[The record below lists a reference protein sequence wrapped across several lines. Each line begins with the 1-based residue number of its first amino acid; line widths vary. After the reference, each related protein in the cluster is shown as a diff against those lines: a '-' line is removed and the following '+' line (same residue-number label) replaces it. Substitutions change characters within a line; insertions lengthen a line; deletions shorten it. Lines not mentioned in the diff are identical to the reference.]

1 MSDYTNDIEKCLA
14 TLKSSGTILYPTD
27 TIWGVGCDA
36 TNAAAVAKIYAI
48 KKRDEKKS
56 MIILLANEN
65 DIKNYAQEPDEKIKT
80 LIANTERPLT
90 IIYPAAKN
98 LATNLINE
106 DGTIAIRIV
115 KDAFCEYLI
124 KTFGKPIV
132 STSANISGEET
143 AKYFGEIS
151 TEIKNSVDYI
161 VEQRR
166 KEKHHAIAS
175 KIVKWDRKNIL
186 VIRE

>member
-14 TLKSSGTILYPTD
+14 TLKGGGTILYPTD
-27 TIWGVGCDA
+27 TIWGIGCNAED
-36 TNAAAVAKIYAI
+36 AAAVAKIYAI

-56 MIILLANEN
+56 MIILLAHEN
-65 DIKNYAQEPDEKIKT
+65 DIKNYAQEPDEKIKA

-98 LATNLINE
+98 LAANLINE
-106 DGTIAIRIV
+106 DGTIAIRVV

-124 KTFGKPIV
+124 KALGNPIV

-143 AKYFGEIS
+143 AKHFSEIS
-151 TEIKNSVDYI
+151 AEIKNNVDYI
-161 VEQRR
+161 VEQRQ
-166 KEKHHAIAS
+166 KERGHSVAS
-175 KIVKWDRKNIL
+175 KIVKWDGDNII

>member
-1 MSDYTNDIEKCLA
+1 MSDNTNDIEKCLA
-14 TLKSSGTILYPTD
+14 TLKKAGTILYPTD
-27 TIWGVGCDA
+27 TIWGIGCDA
-36 TNAAAVAKIYAI
+36 TNAKAVAKIYAL

-56 MIILLANEN
+56 MIILMAHEN
-65 DIKNYAQEPDEKIKT
+65 DIKNYAKQPDEKIKN

-98 LATNLINE
+98 LAANLINE
-106 DGTIAIRIV
+106 DGTIAIRVV

-124 KTFGKPIV
+124 KALGRPIV

-143 AKYFGEIS
+143 AKHFGEIS
-151 TEIKNSVDYI
+151 TQIKNGVDYI
-161 VEQRR
+161 VEQRQ
-166 KEKHHAIAS
+166 KEKGNGAAS
-175 KIVKWDRKNIL
+175 KIVKWDGDEIV

>member
-14 TLKSSGTILYPTD
+14 TLKSGGTILYPTD
-27 TIWGVGCDA
+27 TIWGIGCDA
-36 TNAAAVAKIYAI
+36 TNAAAVAKIYTI

-56 MIILLANEN
+56 MIILLAHENE
-65 DIKNYAQEPDEKIKT
+65 IKNYAQEPDEKIKK
-80 LIANTERPLT
+80 LMANTERPLT

-98 LATNLINE
+98 LASNLINE

-124 KTFGKPIV
+124 KSLEKPIV
-132 STSANISGEET
+132 STSANKSGEET
-143 AKYFGEIS
+143 AKHFGEIS
-151 TEIKNSVDYI
+151 TDIKNAVDYI

-166 KEKHHAIAS
+166 KEKGNAAAS
-175 KIVKWDRKNIL
+175 KIVKWDGDEIV

>member
-1 MSDYTNDIEKCLA
+1 MSDYTKDIQKCLA
-14 TLKSSGTILYPTD
+14 TLKNGGTILYPTD
-27 TIWGVGCDA
+27 TIWGLGCDA
-36 TNAAAVAKIYAI
+36 TNAEAVAKIYAI

-56 MIILLANEN
+56 MIILLAHEN

-80 LIANTERPLT
+80 LINNTERPLT

-98 LATNLINE
+98 LANNLINE

-124 KTFGKPIV
+124 KAFGKPIV

-143 AKYFGEIS
+143 AKHFGEIS
-151 TEIKNSVDYI
+151 TEIKKSVDYI
-161 VEQRR
+161 VEQRQ
-166 KEKHHAIAS
+166 KEKGNAAAS
-175 KIVKWDRKNIL
+175 KIVKWNEDNII

>member
-14 TLKSSGTILYPTD
+14 TLKNAGTILYPTD
-27 TIWGVGCDA
+27 TIWGIGCDA
-36 TNAAAVAKIYAI
+36 TNAEAVAKIYAL

-56 MIILLANEN
+56 MIILLAHES
-65 DIKNYAQEPDEKIKT
+65 DIKNYCQEPEEHIKT
-80 LIANTERPLT
+80 LLANTERPLT

-98 LATNLINE
+98 LAANLINE

-124 KTFGKPIV
+124 KAFGKPIV
-132 STSANISGEET
+132 STSANISGAET
-143 AKYFGEIS
+143 AKHFGEIS
-151 TEIKNSVDYI
+151 TEIKNNVDYV
-161 VEQRR
+161 VEQRQ
-166 KEKHHAIAS
+166 KEKAAATAS
-175 KIVKWDRKNIL
+175 KIVKWDGDKII

>member
-1 MSDYTNDIEKCLA
+1 MSDYTNDIEKCLE
-14 TLKSSGTILYPTD
+14 TLKSGGTILYPTD
-27 TIWGVGCDA
+27 TIWGIGCDA
-36 TNAAAVAKIYAI
+36 KNTAAVAKIYAI

-56 MIILLANEN
+56 MIILLAHES
-65 DIKNYAQEPDEKIKT
+65 DIKNYAKEPDEKIKV
-80 LIANTERPLT
+80 LMANTERPLT

-98 LATNLINE
+98 LTENLINE

-124 KTFGKPIV
+124 KALGKPIV

-151 TEIKNSVDYI
+151 TEIKNNVDYI
-161 VEQRR
+161 VEQRQ
-166 KEKHHAIAS
+166 KERGDAAAS
-175 KIVKWDRKNIL
+175 KIVKWDGDEII
-186 VIRE
+186 VIRK

>member
-14 TLKSSGTILYPTD
+14 TLKNGGTILYPTD
-27 TIWGVGCDA
+27 TIWGIGCDA

-48 KKRDEKKS
+48 KKRNEKKS
-56 MIILLANEN
+56 MIILLAHES
-65 DIKNYAQEPDEKIKT
+65 DIKNYAKEPDEKIKNF
-80 LIANTERPLT
+80 IANTERPLT

-98 LATNLINE
+98 LANNLINE
-106 DGTIAIRIV
+106 DGTIAIRVV

-124 KTFGKPIV
+124 KSLGKPIV

-143 AKYFGEIS
+143 AKHFGEIS
-151 TEIKNSVDYI
+151 TEIKTNVDYI
-161 VEQRR
+161 VEQRQ
-166 KEKHHAIAS
+166 KERGSAAAS
-175 KIVKWDRKNIL
+175 KIVKWDGDNII

>member
-14 TLKSSGTILYPTD
+14 TLRSGNTILYPTD
-27 TIWGVGCDA
+27 TIWGIGCDA
-36 TNAAAVAKIYAI
+36 NNASVVAKIYAI

-56 MIILLANEN
+56 MIILLANMA
-65 DIKNYAQEPDEKIKT
+65 DIKNYAKEPDEKIKN

-98 LATNLINE
+98 LASNLINE
-106 DGTIAIRIV
+106 DGTIAIRVV

-124 KTFGKPIV
+124 KAFGKPIV
-132 STSANISGEET
+132 STSANISGEDT
-143 AKYFGEIS
+143 AKHFGEIS
-151 TEIKNSVDYI
+151 TEIKTSIDYI
-161 VEQRR
+161 VEQRQ
-166 KEKHHAIAS
+166 KERGDAAAS
-175 KIVKWDRKNIL
+175 KIVKWDGDNII